1 MRKSFLSSDYFF
13 EKFNRARKILLSSGV
28 AGLKNHLLAYLKF
41 NFKEKWEFTYF
52 EISLEV
58 EPYLLPPKINSLIFR
73 VATPEDITKIQT
85 DIYPLLTKNQEND
98 KRYILKIGENGII
111 CFIAELNKKVVHYFL
126 VFVKVHESPLMKTPF
141 EKSKLLENDA
151 YLGSAFTAPEVR
163 GFWIMPNILLYIL
176 SYLRENTNASR
187 ALLLVHKN
195 TPGAVGFYLRLGF
208 NMVENPL
215 SEGIMYSVYKWV
227 SLFSRK

>member
-1 MRKSFLSSDYFF
+1 
-13 EKFNRARKILLSSGV
+13 
-28 AGLKNHLLAYLKF
+28 LAYLKF

-73 VATPEDITKIQT
+73 IATPEDITKIQT

-208 NMVENPL
+208 SIIQNP
-215 SEGIMYSVYKWV
+215 ERYN
-227 SLFSRK
+227 LFYFIAKGLNYFQKK